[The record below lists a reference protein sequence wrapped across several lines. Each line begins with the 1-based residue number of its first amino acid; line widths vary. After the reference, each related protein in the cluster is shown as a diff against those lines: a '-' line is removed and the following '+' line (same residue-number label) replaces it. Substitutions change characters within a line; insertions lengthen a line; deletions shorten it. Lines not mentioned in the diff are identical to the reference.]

1 MKPAYHQSAIL
12 HATGK
17 ATYIDDILPF
27 PLELKGYVVYSP
39 VAKGIL
45 KDFDLSQAK
54 QVPGVVAVLSYK
66 DVPGKLKIGA
76 VEHDEPILTKD
87 EINYI
92 GQPLF
97 IIAAESEEAALKA
110 AGKIKYE
117 IQEFEPIV
125 TIEQSMQKD
134 WKLQP
139 TRKIERGD
147 LQKGF
152 AESEHIIEGEF
163 HIGAQE
169 HWYLETHAAIAVPGE
184 LDEMKIYSSTQNPT
198 EIQALAAEVL
208 NIDYHNVTVETRRL
222 GGGFGGKETQGA
234 YAAVWAALLAKH
246 TGRPVRIRLERK
258 DDQLITGKRH
268 PFLTRYKVGFNS
280 DGKIIAADIDLNGN
294 AGAYAD
300 LSMAILERA
309 MLHAENAYYIPHIR
323 IRGTMWRTNLP
334 PNTAFRGFGGPQG
347 IISIENIVQRVAHY
361 LKKDPALVRKINFY
375 DEQHNETPYGQI
387 VEDNHL
393 AETFDQLTKQADY
406 FNRRKQIEEFNRT
419 HKYVKRGIALI
430 PVKFGISFTASF
442 LNQAGALVNIYTD
455 GSVQVNHGGIE
466 MGQGLYTKMRQV
478 AAAELGVSYD
488 KIKITP
494 TTTDKVPNTSA
505 TAASTGTDLNGM
517 AVKNAIDKLKQ
528 RISEELA
535 KYFNEQNPEKTSKA
549 EDFIFENGMIY
560 DSKNPERKIKFS
572 EAASLMHLRQVSLSA
587 TGFYKT
593 PGIFFDREKGKGHP
607 FYYYSQ
613 GMGITELELDLLTGK
628 VKLLRADL
636 MHDVGDSINS
646 EIDKGQIEGAYI
658 QAFGWSLM
666 EDCKYNNKGK
676 LLNDSPGTYKI
687 PVITDIPEIF
697 NVSLIKGHPGKN
709 TIRKSKAIGEP
720 PFILGLSG
728 WLAVKDILASLSNF
742 EKEPNIGIPA
752 TQDRIVE
759 EIEKLTA
766 NEN

>member
-17 ATYIDDILPF
+17 ATYVDDILPF
-27 PLELKGYVVYSP
+27 PRELQGYVVYSP

-45 KDFDLSQAK
+45 KGFDLSEAK
-54 QVPGVVAVLSYK
+54 KVPGVEAVISYK
-66 DVPGKLKIGA
+66 DVPGELKIGA

-97 IIAAESEEAALKA
+97 LIAAENEEAALEA
-110 AGKIKYE
+110 ARKIKYD
-117 IQEFEPIV
+117 IQELEPIV
-125 TIEQSMQKD
+125 TIEQSMEKD

-152 AESEHIIEGEF
+152 AASEHIIEGEF
-163 HIGAQE
+163 HIGGQE

-184 LDEMKIYSSTQNPT
+184 LNELKVYSSTQNPT
-198 EIQALAAEVL
+198 EIQALTAKVL
-208 NIDYHNVTVETRRL
+208 NITFNDVTVETRRL
-222 GGGFGGKETQGA
+222 GGAFGGKETQGA

-246 TGRPVRIRLERK
+246 TGRPVRVRLERK

-268 PFLTRYKVGFNS
+268 PFLTHYKVGFNS
-280 DGKIIAADIDLNGN
+280 DGKIIAADIELNGN

-347 IISIENIVQRVAHY
+347 IINIENIIQRIAHY
-361 LKKDPALVRKINFY
+361 LRKDPALVRKINFY
-375 DEQHNETPYGQI
+375 DKQNNQTPYGQT

-393 AETFDQLTKQADY
+393 LETFENLTKQADY
-406 FNRRKQIEEFNRT
+406 FNRRKQVEEFNRK
-419 HKYVKRGIALI
+419 HKYVKRGIALV

-466 MGQGLYTKMRQV
+466 MGQGLYTKIRQV
-478 AAAELGVSYD
+478 AAAELGVSYE

-505 TAASTGTDLNGM
+505 TAASTGSDLNGM
-517 AVKNAIDKLKQ
+517 AVKNAIDKLKK
-528 RISEELA
+528 RISNELA
-535 KYFNEQNPEKTSKA
+535 KYFNEQEPGKISNPE
-549 EDFIFENGMIY
+549 DFVFENDMIF
-560 DSKNPERKIKFS
+560 DSKIPERKMKFS
-572 EAASLMHLRQVSLSA
+572 DAAALMHFRQVSLSA
-587 TGFYKT
+587 TGFYRT
-593 PGIFFDREKGKGHP
+593 PGIYFDREKGKGHP
-607 FYYYSQ
+607 FYYFSQ
-613 GMGITELELDLLTGK
+613 GMGITEVELDLLTGK

-636 MHDVGDSINS
+636 MHDVGDSLNP

-658 QAFGWSLM
+658 QSVGWTLM
-666 EDCKYNNKGK
+666 EDCKYNEKGK

-709 TIRKSKAIGEP
+709 TIRRSKAIGEP
-720 PFILGLSG
+720 PFILGFSA

-742 EKEPNIGIPA
+742 ESDPDIGIPA
-752 TQDRIVE
+752 TQDRIVQA
-759 EIEKLTA
+759 IEKLLA
-766 NEN
+766 K